1 MSVCAFVN
9 INKSQNMT
17 SSDAVVVVRGI
28 MRRITG
34 EKHKVGHMGTLDP
47 MATGVLPIAIGKA
60 TRLFDLLSEKRKTY
74 IAEFVFGKTTDT
86 LDAWGEIT
94 ESNDIEVSKEAIE
107 AVLPLLTGVIDQIP
121 PVYSAKSIDGKRA
134 YEYARRG
141 ISLELPAKK
150 VTIYSIKI
158 IDGDNNR
165 FKFEITCGAGTYIR
179 AIARD
184 IASALG
190 TFGYMNSLIRI
201 QSGQFNLENS
211 VDIREFEKDPER
223 FLITIEDALSSFPF
237 FEIPLKYRKQVLNGI
252 KLPFDNLPKETF
264 VATID
269 NKAIAIAENV
279 LGKLTLTVRL

>member
-107 AVLPLLTGVIDQIP
+107 AVLPSLTGVIDQIP

-134 YEYARRG
+134 YEYARKG
-141 ISLELPAKK
+141 ILLELPAKK

-165 FKFEITCGAGTYIR
+165 FKLEITCGAGTYIR

-184 IASALG
+184 IAGALG

>member
-134 YEYARRG
+134 YEYARKG

-184 IASALG
+184 IAGALG

-211 VDIREFEKDPER
+211 VDIREFERDPER

-252 KLPFDNLPKETF
+252 KLPFDDLPKETF